1 MLLKLYNL
9 ESLISRT
16 NIKLIMNQN
25 KIRNLQNLEI
35 DDFIWYIYIFIV
47 VASLYSNK
55 LEREY
60 LLSGNMEKYR
70 EFHSINLVVLTIGFL
85 IYVYFVY
92 RGYELY
98 QKKRD
103 YKSTLNLI
111 SAILFL
117 VAGGILLYLELQG
130 GDLENELG
138 I

>member
-70 EFHSINLVVLTIGFL
+70 
-85 IYVYFVY
+85 
-92 RGYELY
+92 
-98 QKKRD
+98 
-103 YKSTLNLI
+103 
-111 SAILFL
+111 
-117 VAGGILLYLELQG
+117 
-130 GDLENELG
+130 
-138 I
+138 